1 MASPP
6 QVAPQAGFNV
16 VVVTGG
22 AAVVAIPPN
31 AQGGY
36 IINPY
41 TAADQ
46 GISPAE
52 PLYVDP
58 VSVPGST
65 PGTGNG
71 TTRAL
76 GPGEQFDVIPY
87 STTPIMMNA
96 ATSGHKATVVFWF

>member
-1 MASPP
+1 MANPTVS
-6 QVAPQAGFNV
+6 PQAGFNV
-16 VVVTGG
+16 MIVTGG
-22 AAVVAIPPN
+22 TAVVAIPAN

-41 TAADQ
+41 AAADQ
-46 GISPAE
+46 NVSPAE

-58 VSVPGST
+58 VASPGST

-76 GPGEQFDVIPY
+76 GPGEQFNVIPY
-87 STTPIMMNA
+87 STTPIMANA
-96 ATSGHKATVVFWF
+96 ATAGHKFVCVWWP